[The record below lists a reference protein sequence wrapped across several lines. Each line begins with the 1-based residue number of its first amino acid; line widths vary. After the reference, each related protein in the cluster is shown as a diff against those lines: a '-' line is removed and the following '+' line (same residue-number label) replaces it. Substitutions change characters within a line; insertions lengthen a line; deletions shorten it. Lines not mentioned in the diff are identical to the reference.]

1 MDIEKTKSWIYKC
14 LETEKSKFHSENLEE
29 GDIRELTHDFLH
41 DLRSL
46 FEHYVQAY
54 EKIKI
59 EGVKDSSP
67 ESTKQKLKT
76 SLFIYDLADTE
87 GFMLFKNNYKLIFT
101 YVKPGQVRIKF
112 LKQKLFSET
121 EVFVDTYLNAVF
133 HEAMSIRWIHDN
145 RKGFI
150 DKDILARYYMKRFLE
165 EI

>member
-1 MDIEKTKSWIYKC
+1 MDIEKTKSWIYKR
-14 LETEKSKFHSENLEE
+14 LQTEKSKFSSDSLEE
-29 GDIRELTHDFLH
+29 EDIKELSYDFLQ
-41 DLRSL
+41 DLRAI

-59 EGVKDSSP
+59 EGVKNPTD
-67 ESTKQKLKT
+67 ESIKEKLKT
-76 SLFIYDLADTE
+76 SFFIYDLADTK
-87 GFMLFKNNYKLIFT
+87 GFMLFKKNYKLIFA

-112 LKQKLFSET
+112 LKQKPFSET
-121 EVFVDTYLNAVF
+121 EVFVDTYLNAVSQDT
-133 HEAMSIRWIHDN
+133 MSIRWVHDN